1 MKFEENLK
9 TLEELVRRMQSGEM
23 PLDDMIKA
31 FEKGRELVAK
41 CQAEL
46 EAIRLKI
53 DKVTESGAV
62 APVEVVETQTGER
75 DVRL

>member
-1 MKFEENLK
+1 M
-9 TLEELVRRMQSGEM
+9 
-23 PLDDMIKA
+23 
-31 FEKGRELVAK
+31 AK

-62 APVEVVETQTGER
+62 APVEVVETQAGER

>member
-9 TLEELVRRMQSGEM
+9 TLEDLVRRMQSGEM
-23 PLDDMIKA
+23 PLDDMIMA

-53 DKVTESGAV
+53 DKVTASGV
-62 APVEVVETQTGER
+62 APVEVVETPAGEP
-75 DVRL
+75 DVKL